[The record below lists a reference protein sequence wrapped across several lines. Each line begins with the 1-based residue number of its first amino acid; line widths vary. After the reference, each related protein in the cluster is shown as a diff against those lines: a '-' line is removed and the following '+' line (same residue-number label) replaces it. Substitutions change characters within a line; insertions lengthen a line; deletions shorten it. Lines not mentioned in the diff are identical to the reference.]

1 MPWRE
6 RGHTAPGEGR
16 GNGMG
21 TVFRQTSRKNIPGI
35 NRAAHIPLR
44 FFLPS
49 PDRFPGIKRI
59 AMSLLLQV
67 QTSGIG
73 FHSGKKQ
80 GYAGKFGPSGI
91 PVLSMS
97 PGSRKENCPLFQR
110 AGHMAGNKGC
120 SGCAVCHVPMAGIDI
135 PIFSG
140 RGHRCFG
147 PAKGTA
153 QKRKAWHYIETHFH
167 IIKEQGLLFT
177 IALSW
182 AGNEIFD
189 SNLS

>member
-80 GYAGKFGPSGI
+80 GYAG
-91 PVLSMS
+91 
-97 PGSRKENCPLFQR
+97 
-110 AGHMAGNKGC
+110 NKGC

-177 IALSW
+177 IALSS

>member
-1 MPWRE
+1 MVWEPFF
-6 RGHTAPGEGR
+6 GKPPGK
-16 GNGMG
+16 
-21 TVFRQTSRKNIPGI
+21 TSPASTG
-35 NRAAHIPLR
+35 PL
-44 FFLPS
+44 
-49 PDRFPGIKRI
+49 
-59 AMSLLLQV
+59 
-67 QTSGIG
+67 T
-73 FHSGKKQ
+73 FHSGSS
-80 GYAGKFGPSGI
+80 FPGPFSRNQENSHELASTGSNFRYRFPFRQKTGI
-91 PVLSMS
+91 CRKVRSIRNSRPSMS

-167 IIKEQGLLFT
+167 IIKEQGLFLLL
-177 IALSW
+177 LSHRR
-182 AGNEIFD
+182 AMKSLTPISHEN
-189 SNLS
+189 